1 MKANLIGTLKDG
13 GIERLL
19 LVFHLLAAGNG
30 RSAPC
35 RKKKKLSK
43 TKKQM
48 LTTLHLGSSK
58 PPSPS
63 LLVLLLPSIAT
74 GCTFMYVRSFA
85 RS

>member
-1 MKANLIGTLKDG
+1 MKANLIVTLKDG
-13 GIERLL
+13 GIEGLL

-35 RKKKKLSK
+35 RREKFSK
-43 TKKQM
+43 TNKQM
-48 LTTLHLGSSK
+48 LTMLHLGSSK